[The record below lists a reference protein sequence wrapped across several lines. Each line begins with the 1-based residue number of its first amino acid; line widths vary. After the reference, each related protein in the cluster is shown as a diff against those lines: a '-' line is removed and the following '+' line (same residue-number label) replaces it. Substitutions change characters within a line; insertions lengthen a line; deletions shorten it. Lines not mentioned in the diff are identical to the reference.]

1 MNASTIIT
9 YNEAVTLL
17 DSFINYERTPPA
29 SGAAGFGTE
38 RMANLLERLESPH
51 LVAPAVHIAGTKGK
65 GSSASLVAAALSSTG
80 MKTGL
85 YVSPHV
91 DTLRERIMVNGRP
104 ISERQFSESCQAAVK
119 AASDMR
125 ADGHEPTWFEVLTAT
140 AFHAF
145 NTLGVEAMVLETGMG
160 GRLDA
165 TNVSDLRAAAVG
177 ITTISLD
184 HENILGSTLAEIAAE
199 KAAIIRAGVPVVV
212 MQQEKEALKVI
223 LKRAKD
229 IGAPV
234 FRVGEDI
241 TASVRKKPLADRPE
255 LGQRVDMET
264 WRSIYP
270 DLVLSMLGDHQ
281 IQNASLALGLAEL
294 FMEGTGKGPLDSLAL
309 KRAWRG
315 LALPARM
322 EVYSTRPWL
331 IVDGAHNPASA
342 WAAAETVVNSFTSEN
357 RTLIFG
363 ASEDKNVKAMLRILA
378 PLFKT
383 VIVSPFESPRSVN
396 PAKLAEFMANEYPE
410 IQTKI
415 AENAADALAL
425 AKKSVDVEGLILVA
439 GSLYLAGEI
448 RTASRN
454 ASSKRLTRK
463 D

>member
-1 MNASTIIT
+1 MNTSTIIT
-9 YNEAVTLL
+9 YNEAVALL

-29 SGAAGFGTE
+29 SGASGFGTE
-38 RMANLLERLESPH
+38 RMSNLLERLDSPH
-51 LVAPAVHIAGTKGK
+51 LAAPAVHIAGTKGK

-80 MKTGL
+80 MKVGL
-85 YVSPHV
+85 YMSPHV

-184 HENILGSTLAEIAAE
+184 HENILGTTLAEIAAE

-212 MQQEKEALKVI
+212 MSQEKEALKVI

-234 FRVGEDI
+234 FRVGTDI

-270 DLVLSMLGDHQ
+270 DLVLSMLGEHQ
-281 IQNASLALGLAEL
+281 IQNAGLALGLAEL

-315 LALPARM
+315 MALPARM
-322 EVYSTRPWL
+322 EVYSTKPWL
-331 IVDGAHNPASA
+331 VVDGAHNPASA
-342 WAAAETVVNSFTSEN
+342 WAAAETVVNSFTSEK

-363 ASEDKNVKAMLRILA
+363 AAEDKNVKAMLRILA
-378 PLFKT
+378 PLFRT

-396 PAKLAEFMANEYPE
+396 PTKLAEFMADEYPE
-410 IQTKI
+410 IETKI
-415 AENAADALAL
+415 AESADEALAL
-425 AKKSVDVEGLILVA
+425 AKKSVDAEGLILVA

-448 RTASRN
+448 RTACRN